1 MRSRGLHHVT
11 ALSSDPGRTLDF
23 YAGTLG
29 LRLVKRSVNF
39 DAPTVHHFYFG
50 DRRGRP
56 GTLLTFFPFPNAR
69 PGEAGVGQVGLV
81 RLAVPEDS
89 LAFWERRLR
98 ERGAE
103 GVERGEGADGTP
115 AVAFTDPDGL
125 ALELV
130 GESGPAAGGGPGAG
144 GGPSAGS
151 GPSAGAEDRHAVRG
165 IPSVTLWV
173 RELAPTA
180 EVLAALGFERAAE
193 GERPEEAEQRV
204 RFRAAGDPSTD
215 DAYPATTVEVLVRPE
230 GDEGSMSAGCVH
242 HVAFRVADDE
252 AQRAARRELLDRGL
266 RVTPI
271 LDRRYF
277 RSIYFREPG
286 GVLFELATDG
296 PGMDRDESVEELG
309 SSLRLPPW
317 LEERRAEIEAA
328 LPPVELPEP
337 S

>member
-69 PGEAGVGQVGLV
+69 PGEPGVGQVGLV
-81 RLAVPEDS
+81 RLAVPEGS
-89 LAFWERRLR
+89 LGKWERRLR
-98 ERGAE
+98 ERGVKD
-103 GVERGEGADGTP
+103 VERGEGADGAP
-115 AVAFTDPDGL
+115 AVALTDPDGL

-130 GESGPAAGGGPGAG
+130 AE
-144 GGPSAGS
+144 S
-151 GPSAGAEDRHAVRG
+151 GPSAGAEDRHGIQG
-165 IPSVTLWV
+165 IPSVTVWV
-173 RELAPTA
+173 RELGPTA
-180 EVLAALGFERAAE
+180 EVLAALGFERAADGGRPE
-193 GERPEEAEQRV
+193 GPEEADQRV
-204 RFRAAGDPSTD
+204 RFRVDGDPSTD
-215 DAYPATTVEVLVRPE
+215 DAYSATTVDVLVRPE

-242 HVAFRVADDE
+242 HVAFRVDDDE
-252 AQRAARRELLDRGL
+252 EQRAARQELLERGL

-296 PGMDRDESVEELG
+296 PGMGRDESVEELG

-328 LPPVELPEP
+328 LAPVELPEP

>member
-1 MRSRGLHHVT
+1 MRSPGLHHVT

-23 YAGTLG
+23 YAGALG

-50 DRRGRP
+50 DRLGRP

-69 PGEAGVGQVGLV
+69 PGEPGVGQVGLV
-81 RLAVPEDS
+81 RLAVPEGS
-89 LAFWERRLR
+89 LGTWERRLR
-98 ERGAE
+98 ERGVE
-103 GVERGEGADGTP
+103 RVERGEGADGAP

-130 GESGPAAGGGPGAG
+130 AES
-144 GGPSAGS
+144 GS
-151 GPSAGAEDRHAVRG
+151 GPSAGAEDRHAIRG

-180 EVLAALGFERAAE
+180 EVLAALGFERAADGRRPGGPE
-193 GERPEEAEQRV
+193 GPEETEPRV
-204 RFRAAGDPSTD
+204 RFRADGDASTD
-215 DAYPATTVEVLVRPE
+215 DAYPATTVDVLVRAE

-252 AQRAARRELLDRGL
+252 EQRTARRELLDRGL
-266 RVTPI
+266 RVTPV

-296 PGMDRDESVEELG
+296 PGMGRDESVEELG